1 MKTKSKLD
9 LKVVILSV
17 IPLIGW
23 FALILSSLGELPE
36 DLSYIFIIFAILFS
50 LLVIATIWPT
60 KESSTIAFVIS
71 LLALIPLY
79 IESQSVYGDSS
90 RKLFPVLALVFVL
103 FYLLL
108 NYLKV
113 KKLKT
118 AE

>member
-1 MKTKSKLD
+1 MKTKNKLV
-9 LKVVILSV
+9 LSVFVLSV

-36 DLSYIFIIFAILFS
+36 DLSYIFIIFAILFT
-50 LLVIATIWPT
+50 LLVIATSWPT

-79 IESQSVYGDSS
+79 IESQSVYGQSTH
-90 RKLFPVLALVFVL
+90 KAFPVIAIVFVL
-103 FYLLL
+103 FYLLI
-108 NYLKV
+108 NILKL